1 MIIDVHAHLFEPD
14 YLERIEKAGGA
25 LPVLSAAPLHRL
37 TISERLDLMDSQN
50 VDLQVL
56 SVGVLQPYGTDR
68 RAASDL
74 AKSANDSYIKTSADS
89 QARFA
94 VFAALPLPD
103 IDAAV
108 AELDRVANER
118 SVLGVALNSSVLG
131 RQLDDPSLLPLY
143 QALDERAA
151 TVFIHPSMTYD
162 GFGEPDF
169 GMNRSVGAMFEDTTV
184 TLRLLF
190 SGICARHPRIKF
202 IVPHLGGTLPFIYG
216 RVRRHIERY
225 EREWRESGISAP
237 SGSASGGAASNGA
250 ASGEGLQRFWFD
262 TAVRHAP
269 ALDCARLTVGHSNL
283 IFGTDYPYLKTTE
296 ELAVRIRNIRDLP
309 IPPADQDAMLGGTAA
324 ALLGIGPATTSTE
337 SLSRHDD

>member
-1 MIIDVHAHLFEPD
+1 MIIDVHSHLFPPE

-25 LPVLSAAPLHRL
+25 LPRLSAAPLHRL

-56 SVGVLQPYGTDR
+56 SVGVLQPYATDP

-74 AKSANDSYIKTSADS
+74 AKFANDSYIKTCVDS
-89 QARFA
+89 QSRFA

-103 IDAAV
+103 IDAAA

-118 SVLGVALNSSVLG
+118 SVVGVALNSNVLG

-143 QALDERAA
+143 QVLDERAA

-162 GFGEPDF
+162 GFGDNDF
-169 GMNRSVGAMFEDTTV
+169 GMNRSVGAMFEDTIV

-190 SGICARHPRIKF
+190 SGICARHSRIKF

-216 RVRRHIERY
+216 RISRHIDRH

-237 SGSASGGAASNGA
+237 DGI
-250 ASGEGLQRFWFD
+250 EGLQRFWFD

-269 ALDCARLTVGHSNL
+269 ALDCACVTVGHSNL
-283 IFGTDYPYLKTTE
+283 VFGTDYPYLKTTE
-296 ELAVRIRNIRDLP
+296 ELAVRIRNIHDLP
-309 IPPADQDAMLGGTAA
+309 VPRADQDAILGGTAA
-324 ALLGIGPATTSTE
+324 ALLGIGSAANINGK
-337 SLSRHDD
+337 R

>member
-14 YLERIEKAGGA
+14 YLKRIEKAGGA

-56 SVGVLQPYGTDR
+56 SVGVLQPYSTDR
-68 RAASDL
+68 NAASDL
-74 AKSANDSYIKTSADS
+74 AKAANDSYIKTCVGS

-94 VFAALPLPD
+94 MFAALPLPD

-118 SVLGVALNSSVLG
+118 SVVGVALNSSVLG

-162 GFGEPDF
+162 GFGENDF
-169 GMNRSVGAMFEDTTV
+169 GMNRSVGAMFEDTIV

-190 SGICARHPRIKF
+190 SGICARHPRIRF

-225 EREWRESGISAP
+225 EREWRDSGISAP
-237 SGSASGGAASNGA
+237 DGV
-250 ASGEGLQRFWFD
+250 EGLQRFWFD

-269 ALDCARLTVGHSNL
+269 ALDCACETVGHSNL
-283 IFGTDYPYLKTTE
+283 VFGTDYPYLKTTE
-296 ELAVRIRNIRDLP
+296 ELAIRIRNVQGLP
-309 IPPADQDAMLGGTAA
+309 IPPSAQDAMLGGTAA

-337 SLSRHDD
+337 SGSCHDD